1 MSQDEVHRQLA
12 AILGPDGV
20 SRSDRDRLLHASDAL
35 RPSRAF
41 PGSHDLNPDPEWVVW
56 PRGIDQVQELVRFA
70 GRTKT
75 PLVPYGGGSGL
86 MGGALPARGGIVVDM
101 RRMDRVRAIDPDAR
115 MATAES
121 GVVLGKLNQELCSHG
136 LILGHDP
143 WTVPVATV
151 GGTISTNSLGYL
163 GAQYGSMGQQVL
175 GLEVVLPDGS
185 LVTTRAVPKS
195 STGPSLHQLFIGTE
209 GCFGI
214 ITAATLRVVPI
225 PEKRL
230 VYALRFPGFEE
241 GFRAAQAMFAI
252 GLVPALMEFGEDYP
266 TALPPGWRRRP
277 PTEGGELYLGFE
289 GPAEVVDAQ
298 AKRALQ
304 ICDAHQG
311 ERMPDEDAQDFWE
324 TRHAVA
330 ERFAA
335 TRDAEGKAPYL
346 QEQGDGPLIDYLHVA
361 IPASKVLDF
370 RAQAMQVAYDNG
382 VQVRECGLWNRPE
395 LFSMVLVDPTGQAG
409 LLSRAVDRVLMLAQD
424 AGGSME
430 YCHGVGLRLGHL
442 MGREHGEGLELLRRL
457 KCAIDPLGIMNPG
470 KLGL

>member
-1 MSQDEVHRQLA
+1 MV
-12 AILGPDGV
+12 
-20 SRSDRDRLLHASDAL
+20 
-35 RPSRAF
+35 
-41 PGSHDLNPDPEWVVW
+41 DLNE
-56 PRGIDQVQELVRFA
+56 
-70 GRTKT
+70 
-75 PLVPYGGGSGL
+75 
-86 MGGALPARGGIVVDM
+86 ALCP
-101 RRMDRVRAIDPDAR
+101 
-115 MATAES
+115 
-121 GVVLGKLNQELCSHG
+121 HG
-136 LILGHDP
+136 LVLGHDP

-175 GLEVVLPDGS
+175 GLEAVLPDGS
-185 LVTTRAVPKS
+185 LVTTRGLPKT
-195 STGPSLHQLFIGTE
+195 STGMALQHLFIGTE

-214 ITAATLRVVPI
+214 ITAATLRAVPI

-230 VYALRFPGFEE
+230 LYGLRFPGFEQ
-241 GFRAAQAMFAI
+241 GFRAVQAMFAI

-266 TALPPGWRRRP
+266 TALPPDWRRRP

-298 AKRALQ
+298 AKRALR
-304 ICDAHQG
+304 ICVTQDG
-311 ERMPDEDAQDFWE
+311 VRMPDMEAQEFWE
-324 TRHAVA
+324 NRHAAA

-335 TRDAEGKAPYL
+335 TREAEGKAPYL
-346 QEQGDGPLIDYLHVA
+346 QAQGDGPLVDYLHVA
-361 IPASKVLDF
+361 IPASKVLNF
-370 RAQAMQVAYDNG
+370 RVEAMQVACDNG

-395 LFSMVLVDPTGQAG
+395 LFSMVLVDPTGQAD

-424 AGGSME
+424 VGGSME